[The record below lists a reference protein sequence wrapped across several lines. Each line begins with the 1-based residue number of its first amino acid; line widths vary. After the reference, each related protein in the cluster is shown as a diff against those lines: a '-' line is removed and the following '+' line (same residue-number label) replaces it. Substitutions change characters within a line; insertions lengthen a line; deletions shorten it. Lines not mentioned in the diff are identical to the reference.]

1 MKAHRY
7 LRLLRLIPVVAAFLL
22 GVQAANCQSGSA
34 GKDTNVATTAG
45 TTTDTA
51 VATTPLQPQ
60 VPDVGT
66 SSAKPKVCAPGQMRC
81 LSNKDRWAIA
91 IRNADRR
98 ATDVRKHGG
107 KKK

>member
-51 VATTPLQPQ
+51 VATTPAQP
-60 VPDVGT
+60 PAADT
-66 SSAKPKVCAPGQMRC
+66 SAVTPKVCAPGQMRC
-81 LSNKDRWAIA
+81 LNNKDRWAIA

-98 ATDVRKHGG
+98 ASDAKRHGG